1 MYCCPTPMARV
12 MSSGVIEIEVMLG
25 AVTVTEVDPE
35 TVPFAVLSAAVIVA
49 VPAATPV
56 TNPLSVGLSPTV
68 ALAMAEE
75 LQLTKFVM
83 SQVLASL
90 LVPVATSCCVVFT
103 GRVGLAGATAI
114 ETGVAHWLAV
124 VTVISVEAEKLPD
137 CALTVVTP
145 VA

>member
-1 MYCCPTPMARV
+1 MANV

-35 TVPFAVLSAAVIVA
+35 TVPFAVLSAAVTVA

-68 ALAMAEE
+68 ALAMVEE
-75 LQLTKFVM
+75 LQLTRFVM
-83 SQVLASL
+83 SQVLVSL
-90 LVPVATSCCVVFT
+90 LVPVAISCCVVFT
-103 GRVGLAGATAI
+103 GTVGLAGATAM
-114 ETGVAHWLAV
+114 ETGVAHRLAV
-124 VTVISVEAEKLPD
+124 VTVISVEAEKFPD